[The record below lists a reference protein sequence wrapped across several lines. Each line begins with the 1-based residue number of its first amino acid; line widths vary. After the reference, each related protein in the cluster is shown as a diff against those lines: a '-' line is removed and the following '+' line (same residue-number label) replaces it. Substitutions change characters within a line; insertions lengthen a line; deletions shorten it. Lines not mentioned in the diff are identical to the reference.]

1 MSDPVAADGS
11 GGTGAAR
18 LAELLAEVS
27 GGDLPTSVE
36 LAELLWLARHMKEPE
51 PAAPFADLS
60 PVRPERAEPEPVA
73 PPLAAGG
80 PSQPHVPDA
89 APPPEPERRPDGR
102 VPLRLPGPGAPD
114 EPRDPNGSYTS
125 LLAPA
130 PPMLTRPLAL
140 QRALRPLKRR
150 VPAPVG
156 KELDEEATAHRIAR
170 LGAAPRWWLPVL
182 RPATERWLT
191 LHLVYDAGPTM
202 PVWRP
207 LVRELHTALA
217 QSGIFRTVEL
227 HRLEADGTV
236 RRPGSQESYAD
247 GRTVTL
253 LVSDCMG
260 PQWRDGPAGT
270 RWYGTLRRWARRMP
284 VAVIQPLPERL
295 WRTTALPASTAQI
308 VAPSPAA
315 PNSAY
320 DVDAYAAD
328 HPLPGTLP
336 LPVLEP
342 SAPWLANWSALLAD
356 AGKLPGSVALLGH
369 TPPPAPLD
377 EHGRSEVEQLS
388 PEELILRFRSIASP
402 EAYRLAGHLAVG
414 RPELPVMRLVQA
426 AIEQNPQPQHLAEVI
441 LSGVLTAIPG
451 PPGSYAFRPGVREL
465 LLRTLPRTAHGRTS
479 ELLARVGALIDARA
493 GVTAGEFRVLAPGGG
508 GEAAGGEPF
517 AAVREESVRR
527 LGGAA
532 GSGTAGLVLGRYR
545 IVRQLGW
552 RGGPVMRAEDTRSGR
567 TVAVYRCPVEPT
579 RHEQFLDAAR
589 ALAAVDSEHVVAV
602 HDFGVEDEVAYLV
615 TEFVEGVTVAEL
627 TAEGGFRL
635 PFWTLAPLAQQVARG
650 LKAVHAQGM
659 AHGRLTPNG
668 LLVRPD
674 GTVKIT
680 HFSLRH
686 VDELEESKD
695 LDDFGR
701 LLTELAGG
709 TPELIGVPE
718 WFLPVFAQAA
728 DHLRSPVLHL
738 QRQARDRLLDPT
750 FDSALDAITADR
762 YRYRLLGTVR
772 IDRGD
777 RVLPSGSP
785 DEQALL
791 CLLLLKPGRSVPYD
805 ELIEGLWGRR
815 LPKNA
820 GPRISA
826 YASRLRNT
834 LGPGV
839 LATTA
844 EGYALH
850 APPGTID
857 LSRCEALVAQ
867 VKSHRDDGD
876 PAAARAA
883 VQQALDL
890 WYGDPLDQVPGPA
903 AKAARARLR
912 ALRLTLC
919 ATRAELDLELGHFEQ
934 AAQDLDELLR
944 THPERADFRRLHIL
958 ALKEQGRVA
967 EAMESYEAYE
977 EARNQQ
983 HREPNPTLQALY
995 RELHTAPERGRATIV
1010 AEFTDPGE
1018 HRLAHS
1024 VLGRS
1029 LTWLLSLT
1037 ELAPNQYE
1045 VLARDN
1051 GYLVI
1056 TEPEASVLPVLS
1068 AVFRELPSALLELEA
1083 PPKVRVT
1090 FWHTAQFARADR
1102 PTTQPDIQAAL
1113 GHSAADIMV
1122 VLSPVLHQELMRGST
1137 SLDPARFLPL
1147 HRESHGESADGTAIA
1162 WYCPLELLERA
1173 PAPQPEERDLVR
1185 GPFTTRNLGAISPPE
1200 PGRTAVVLSEP
1211 GGPLILLDRDGPY
1224 GERMPR
1230 PRTTFYEVDLTTHQA
1245 SYDVPLPSSGGGTFT
1260 ASVELS
1266 WHVADPVAFVRGE
1279 TADVSGR
1286 LLDHFVRDAG
1296 RITRRHPLRR
1306 TGAAQHAVRD
1316 GLRNWPVPGLSV
1328 ACSIRLTPEGERP
1341 VAPQAL
1347 RSPRAPKPVAPT
1359 AAEPARSLVTL
1370 LTDAEC
1376 VLLGFDGPVARLFT
1390 TLEKLAGPKGR
1401 KVLPAEDTGAGASRV
1416 ARDLAALLVE
1426 LRHPD
1431 EALSGDRLLPQ
1442 GMPVTPLEG
1451 YANPLD
1457 LLRAFAHHRLG
1468 TDLRRELDRIE
1479 QHSALTARPTP
1490 HADALVR
1497 TLAATGR
1504 GPAIVSDNS
1513 HRAVTTYLESRGL
1526 IGSATGGVH
1535 GRALDLTLLMPH
1547 PDCLLRALEQLDAS
1561 ASEAVLIGSSVAELT
1576 AANAIGLPFIGYA
1589 HNSDREGRLTRAGCQ
1604 QTVSSLAPVL
1614 EVIRAAG

>member
-11 GGTGAAR
+11 AGTGAAR
-18 LAELLAEVS
+18 LADLLAEVS
-27 GGDLPTSVE
+27 GGALPTSVE

-51 PAAPFADLS
+51 PAASFADPP
-60 PVRPERAEPEPVA
+60 PVRPERAESEREIPPPES
-73 PPLAAGG
+73 GG
-80 PSQPHVPDA
+80 PSPPHGPDA
-89 APPPEPERRPDGR
+89 AAPPEPERRPDGR
-102 VPLRLPGPGAPD
+102 VPLRLPGPNAPN
-114 EPRDPNGSYTS
+114 EPREPNGSYTS

-130 PPMLTRPLAL
+130 PPMLTHPLTL

-170 LGAAPRWWLPVL
+170 LGAEPRWWLPVL

-247 GRTVTL
+247 GRTITL

-295 WRTTALPASTAQI
+295 WRTTALPASAAQI
-308 VAPSPAA
+308 VAPSPAV

-320 DVDAYAAD
+320 DVDSYAAD
-328 HPLPGTLP
+328 HPLPGMLP

-342 SAPWLANWSALLAD
+342 SAPWLANWSALLAN

-377 EHGRSEVEQLS
+377 EYGRSEVEQLS

-479 ELLARVGALIDARA
+479 ELLARIGALIDARA
-493 GVTAGEFRVLAPGGG
+493 GVAAGDFRVLAPGGG

-527 LGGAA
+527 LGGSEGG
-532 GSGTAGLVLGRYR
+532 GSSLFAGRYR
-545 IVRQLGW
+545 LIGQ
-552 RGGPVMRAEDTRSGR
+552 RGPSQRMW
-567 TVAVYRCPVEPT
+567 
-579 RHEQFLDAAR
+579 Q
-589 ALAAVDSEHVVAV
+589 AVDVRLNRPVVVHRYPPQAAPRQRFWEEARRLAGLRHSHVVPV
-602 HDFGVEDEVAYLV
+602 LDFGVEDDSPYLV
-615 TEFVEGVTVAEL
+615 AEFVDGVTVAEL
-627 TAEGGFRL
+627 EPGNGPVVSFRVFARLVRDVTAGL
-635 PFWTLAPLAQQVARG
+635 DALHARG
-650 LKAVHAQGM
+650 LVRGQDGWD
-659 AHGRLTPNG
+659 G
-668 LLVRPD
+668 LLLRPD
-674 GTVKIT
+674 GTVVLSRFALGEQSEGLDAST
-680 HFSLRH
+680 DFRAFGQLLRDLASLASDEARFEQFLRQFPRHRFSPAHGGRH
-686 VDELEESKD
+686 TVRELASSP
-695 LDDFGR
+695 DFEPTATEADFLNFTVLGPPRVHRGER
-701 LLTELAGG
+701 LLNI
-709 TPELIGVPE
+709 P
-718 WFLPVFAQAA
+718 
-728 DHLRSPVLHL
+728 SPG
-738 QRQARDRLLDPT
+738 A
-750 FDSALDAITADR
+750 
-762 YRYRLLGTVR
+762 
-772 IDRGD
+772 
-777 RVLPSGSP
+777 
-785 DEQALL
+785 QALL
-791 CLLLLKPGRSVPYD
+791 CMLLLKHGRRVTFA
-805 ELIEGLWGRR
+805 ELAQGLWEQPPSEGD
-815 LPKNA
+815 A
-820 GPRISA
+820 ARIRPLA
-826 YASRLRNT
+826 IALREC
-834 LGPGV
+834 LGPGT
-839 LATTA
+839 LAA
-844 EGYALH
+844 LKDGYALH
-850 APPGTID
+850 AAGDHID
-857 LSRCEALVAQ
+857 VLHCEDLLNRRTQ
-867 VKSHRDDGD
+867 DQD
-876 PAAARAA
+876 PRTERGLI
-883 VQQALDL
+883 QSALDL
-890 WYGDPLDQVPGPA
+890 WYGDPLDGVPGPA
-903 AKAARARLR
+903 AKAARTRLR

-919 ATRAELDLELGHFEQ
+919 ATRAELDLELGNFEG
-934 AAQDLDELLR
+934 AANDLAELLR
-944 THPERADFRRLHIL
+944 DHPEREDFRRLHIL
-958 ALKEQGRVA
+958 ALREQGRIA
-967 EAMESYEAYE
+967 EAMESYETYE
-977 EARNQQ
+977 EHRNQQ
-983 HREPNPTLQALY
+983 HSEPDPTLQVLY
-995 RELHTAPERGRATIV
+995 RELRTAPERGRATIV

-1037 ELAPNQYE
+1037 EMAPNQYE
-1045 VLARDN
+1045 VLSRDN

-1056 TEPEASVLPVLS
+1056 TEPEASVLPVLG
-1068 AVFRELPSALLELEA
+1068 AVLRELPGALLELDD

-1137 SLDPARFLPL
+1137 SLDPARFVPL
-1147 HRESHGESADGTAIA
+1147 HRESRGEAADGTAIA
-1162 WYCPLELLERA
+1162 WYCPLELPERA
-1173 PAPQPEERDLVR
+1173 PAPAPEERDLVR
-1185 GPFTTRNLGAISPPE
+1185 GPLTTRDLGAIRPPQ
-1200 PGRTAVVLSEP
+1200 PGRTAIVLSQP
-1211 GGPLILLDRDGPY
+1211 DGPLTLLGPDGPY
-1224 GERMPR
+1224 GV
-1230 PRTTFYEVDLTTHQA
+1230 RTPWPLTTYYEVDLTTHQA
-1245 SYDVPLPSSGGGTFT
+1245 GHEVSLPSSRGDTFA

-1266 WHVADPVAFVRGE
+1266 WHVDDPVAFVRGE

-1286 LLDHFVRDAG
+1286 LLDHLLKEAG

-1306 TGAAQHAVRD
+1306 AGAAQHAVHD
-1316 GLRNWPVPGLSV
+1316 GLRRWPVPGLSV
-1328 ACSIRLTPEGERP
+1328 ACSVRLTPEGEMP
-1341 VAPQAL
+1341 AAGQAP
-1347 RSPRAPKPVAPT
+1347 RSPRTPKPVAPGAT
-1359 AAEPARSLVTL
+1359 EPSRSLAAL
-1370 LTDAEC
+1370 LADAEC
-1376 VLLGFDGPVARLFT
+1376 VLLGFDGPVARLY
-1390 TLEKLAGPKGR
+1390 
-1401 KVLPAEDTGAGASRV
+1401 TGEGASRA
-1416 ARDLAALLVE
+1416 ARDLATLLVE
-1426 LRHPD
+1426 LRPPD
-1431 EALSGDRLLPQ
+1431 EALSGEQLLEN
-1442 GMPVTPLEG
+1442 GAPVTPLEG
-1451 YANPLD
+1451 YSNPLD
-1457 LLRAFAHHRLG
+1457 LLRALARHRRG
-1468 TDLRRELDRIE
+1468 TDLRRELDRLE
-1479 QHSALTARPTP
+1479 QDNALTARPTP

-1513 HRAVTTYLESRGL
+1513 HRAVTTYLEARGL

-1547 PDCLLRALEQLDAS
+1547 PDCLLRALDQLNAS
-1561 ASEAVLIGSSVAELT
+1561 ASDAVLIGSSVAELT

-1604 QTVSSLAPVL
+1604 QTVGSLAPVL
-1614 EVIRAAG
+1614 EAIRDAD